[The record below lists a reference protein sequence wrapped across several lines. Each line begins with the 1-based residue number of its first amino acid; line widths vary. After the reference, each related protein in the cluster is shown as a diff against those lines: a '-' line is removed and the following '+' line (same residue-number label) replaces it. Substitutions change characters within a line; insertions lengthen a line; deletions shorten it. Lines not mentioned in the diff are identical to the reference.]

1 MITPSIGLALWAR
14 RGLWPPRADGS
25 PGGSRPQPA
34 AVVLDTLTRIFGRI
48 QGYEHLGL
56 DDEVCR
62 EIEALPPAV
71 RELPSIQMRLGGAL
85 ERLAHF
91 GDALAL
97 YDRMKRST
105 LSQLGRVRCLAQLH
119 RGTEARALLAHIR
132 FDASAVKEFVQARDL
147 VR

>member
-14 RGLWPPRADGS
+14 QGLWPPRADGFLSGS
-25 PGGSRPQPA
+25 PLQPDA
-34 AVVLDTLTRIFGRI
+34 AVLDKLTRIFGRI

-85 ERLAHF
+85 ERLAQF
-91 GDALAL
+91 GDAMAL

-105 LSQLGRVRCLAQLH
+105 LSQLGRVRCLAQMN
-119 RGTEARALLAHIR
+119 RGGEARELLAQIP

-147 VR
+147 AR